1 MFKNKSVE
9 FCAAAKTAG
18 LFGLVVVCG
27 VLGSAMVEVF
37 GINSILYILIPYIL
51 YQLAAMVYNSYLYS
65 LKYED
70 RQQAKND

>member
-9 FCAAAKTAG
+9 FRAAAKTAG
-18 LFGLVVVCG
+18 LFGLVV